1 MSDIMYR
8 VSYYAAQSSLNVLFK
23 EFETSD
29 EAFKF
34 SMKLPINS
42 VLEIKY
48 YENSDNYRP
57 TFWSQE

>member
-8 VSYYAAQSSLNVLFK
+8 VAYYGGGCYSVLFK
-23 EFETSD
+23 EFKNSA
-29 EAFKF
+29 EAFSF
-34 SMKLPINS
+34 AMQLPTDS

-57 TFWSQE
+57 AFWCEE